1 MKKQN
6 AMQIRVQE
14 PCMQSWSDMKEE
26 SNGRYCGACSQIVTD
41 FTGYTDEELIQFFST
56 ESTGRVCGRFREN
69 QVSNTRVT
77 SRQGWIWLR
86 TLAAVLI
93 PLLFSSK
100 SEAQQQDSIPKK
112 MDTGTHDTMVQKWR
126 TVMGMPIRDRFI
138 PIDPSK
144 RKQGGREIKRTDRRK
159 EEE

>member
-6 AMQIRVQE
+6 ALQIRVQE
-14 PCMQSWSDMKEE
+14 PCMQSWSDMKQE
-26 SNGRYCGACSQIVTD
+26 STGRYCGACSQLVTD
-41 FTGYTDEELIQFFST
+41 FTNYTDEQLMQFFST
-56 ESTGRVCGRFREN
+56 ESTDRVCGRFRES
-69 QVSNTRVT
+69 QVSN
-77 SRQGWIWLR
+77 SRTASRPGWIWLR

-93 PLLFSSK
+93 PLLFSSR
-100 SEAQQQDSIPKK
+100 SEAQQLDSIPKK
-112 MDTGTHDTMVQKWR
+112 MDTGSQDTSFQKWR